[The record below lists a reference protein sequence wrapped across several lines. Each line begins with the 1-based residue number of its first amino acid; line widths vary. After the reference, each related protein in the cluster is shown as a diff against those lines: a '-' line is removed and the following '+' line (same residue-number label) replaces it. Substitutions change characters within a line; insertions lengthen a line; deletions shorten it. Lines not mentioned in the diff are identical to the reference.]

1 MIMLYKQMDCI
12 YIVRVACRSMR
23 EVRAVS
29 AQDICQC
36 ICSRL
41 RSPLNE
47 RLSLFSLYILNV
59 SILQCFSSQQTH
71 QYLLCA
77 YQCRKCK
84 RSLLFCLSLS
94 TIHWSDDCYN
104 SKLWSLL
111 GSCICDFSL
120 FFICCKA

>member
-1 MIMLYKQMDCI
+1 MDCI

-23 EVRAVS
+23 EFRAVS
-29 AQDICQC
+29 ARDICQC

-59 SILQCFSSQQTH
+59 SFLQCFSSQQTH

-77 YQCRKCK
+77 YQCKKFK
-84 RSLLFCLSLS
+84 RSSLAFLSF
-94 TIHWSDDCYN
+94 IVND
-104 SKLWSLL
+104 SLE
-111 GSCICDFSL
+111 
-120 FFICCKA
+120 